1 MQSDD
6 NLKEEYFFLFQ
17 STKSGAAEMIM
28 RENPDL
34 TAFLTLDLKIWID
47 TKYLRGQLAPVD
59 EGAKELFVVI
69 ARVLVGKHNTV
80 GSKINNDLPF
90 YTLDN

>member
-1 MQSDD
+1 MQTDD

-47 TKYLRGQLAPVD
+47 TKYLRG
-59 EGAKELFVVI
+59 
-69 ARVLVGKHNTV
+69 
-80 GSKINNDLPF
+80 
-90 YTLDN
+90 